1 MIVKII
7 GGIKMKK
14 LITLSILTG
23 LLLGLTG
30 CENKEDKKEAE
41 RKAKR
46 DSFIKP
52 VDTSGANAPTKLP
65 F

>member
-14 LITLSILTG
+14 LIRLTILTG

-30 CENKEDKKEAE
+30 CESKEDKKEVD

-46 DSFIKP
+46 EQMKQPINSK
-52 VDTSGANAPTKLP
+52 SNNEPTKLP